1 MEKKEWSFGGTFKRR
16 DTGTS
21 ICLPTEILDP
31 INTLH
36 SQPPPA
42 PFPDANTNAGEVIY
56 SVSSLKTPSPKFKL
70 GISESR
76 VLPLGRGSSV
86 RKQRAGSQT
95 HSQSC

>member
-36 SQPPPA
+36 SQPLAA

-56 SVSSLKTPSPKFKL
+56 SVSSLKTLNPKFKL

-76 VLPLGRGSSV
+76 EGAPVSGSRGQAV
-86 RKQRAGSQT
+86 RLTAS
-95 HSQSC
+95 HAES